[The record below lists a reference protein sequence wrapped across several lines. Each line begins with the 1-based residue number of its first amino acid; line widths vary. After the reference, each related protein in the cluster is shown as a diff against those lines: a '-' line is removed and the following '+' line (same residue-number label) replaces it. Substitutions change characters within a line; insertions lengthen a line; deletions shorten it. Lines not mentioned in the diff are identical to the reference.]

1 MHLFRVAMLFTTFAL
16 LPTTQSTRSAQSAHR
31 AQTPVAPSAKAMW
44 SFRLTGLAVPSKA
57 AVSLDGSLVYVASI
71 ASDTDYNLYAVNKT
85 DGSKAWSFMPTG
97 LGAGALLWDAPVVS
111 PDGKVVYFATL
122 CQPCDPSVRSQ
133 RGTLFVLNA
142 ADGKLLWSVDNGNA
156 LSTPGLSKAG
166 KVLYNA
172 WSGKTSDGALQ
183 IGNLTAINVNDGTI
197 RWQFITGDQIGQDP
211 VLSPDETMVFLANG
225 VSLFALGTADGKQL
239 WQFKGYNPGP
249 DTNFVT
255 SDPAVSTD
263 GNTVCFT
270 TQIGVHAFNAR
281 TGDTL
286 WFSKTEWD
294 GVYFHPTTIT
304 WSKDNQI
311 IYVSGLNGTDTK
323 AINASDGG
331 GSMGEQRDRLSDWV

>member
-1 MHLFRVAMLFTTFAL
+1 M
-16 LPTTQSTRSAQSAHR
+16 
-31 AQTPVAPSAKAMW
+31 
-44 SFRLTGLAVPSKA
+44 
-57 AVSLDGSLVYVASI
+57 
-71 ASDTDYNLYAVNKT
+71 
-85 DGSKAWSFMPTG
+85 
-97 LGAGALLWDAPVVS
+97 
-111 PDGKVVYFATL
+111 
-122 CQPCDPSVRSQ
+122 
-133 RGTLFVLNA
+133 
-142 ADGKLLWSVDNGNA
+142 
-156 LSTPGLSKAG
+156 
-166 KVLYNA
+166 
-172 WSGKTSDGALQ
+172 
-183 IGNLTAINVNDGTI
+183 NDGTI

-239 WQFKGYNPGP
+239 WQFNGYNPGP

-294 GVYFHPTTIT
+294 GFYFHPTTIT

-331 GSMGEQRDRLSDWV
+331 QYG